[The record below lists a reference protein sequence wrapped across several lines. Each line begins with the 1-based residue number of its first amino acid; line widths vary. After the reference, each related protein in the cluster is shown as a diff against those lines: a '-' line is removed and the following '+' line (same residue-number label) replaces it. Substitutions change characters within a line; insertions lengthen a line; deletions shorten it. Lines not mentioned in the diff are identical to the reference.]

1 MIYYEDIYKN
11 EMTCN
16 IQQKKKMFH
25 HEDGG
30 HMFLRNVCNHLLSK
44 RRHTAENHN
53 HSVHTVRRSKSKLLT
68 QLLIQASQ
76 GSLH

>member
-1 MIYYEDIYKN
+1 MYYQELYKN

-16 IQQKKKMFH
+16 IRGGGMFH

-30 HMFLRNVCNHLLSK
+30 HMFLWSAGNQLLSK
-44 RRHTAENHN
+44 RRHNAEKDNRT
-53 HSVHTVRRSKSKLLT
+53 VHTVRRSKSKLLT
-68 QLLIQASQ
+68 QLFIQASQ